1 VSRVAVRTP
10 GAGLPARPRLLGP
23 VLAVLAVLLLLGGV
37 GVSLYTELLWFRE
50 VDFSAVYTTVLRTR
64 VLLFVVFG
72 LLMAALVGANMV
84 IAYRSRPPF
93 RPMSLE
99 QQNLERYR
107 VAVEP
112 YLLQL
117 LLLGSGVFGLFA
129 GLSAASRWQTWLL
142 WRNGTSFGMA
152 DAQFERDISYYA
164 FTYPFQRF
172 VLGFLLTAVILS
184 LLVAAATHYVFGGV
198 RLQTAGEKVS
208 PAARAH
214 LSVLLGLVMLL
225 KAFAYYLDR
234 YGLAFSTRGVVQ
246 GPSYTDVNA
255 VLIAKTT
262 LIPIAIICAVL
273 FFANIVVRNI
283 LLPAGALALL
293 VVSAVVIG
301 GVYPAY
307 TQQFRVKPNEVER
320 EAPFIARNIAATLE
334 AYQLDD
340 IEVEPYDAEV
350 EASRVDLAANAE
362 GPLGSVRL
370 LDPSVLSDTFRQ
382 LQQIRF
388 YYGFAPQLDIDRY
401 DLGNGLQ
408 DYVVGA
414 RELDLRQLGPDQR
427 GWIQEHLIY
436 THGRGF
442 VAAPATDVDSN
453 GRPDFVVGNIPPTG
467 PLDIEQSRIYYG
479 ELSPEYSVVNT
490 EQGEVDGPGVGEADQ
505 ALFNYD
511 GPGGVQLSNIFRKT
525 LYALKF
531 REPNLLLSGA
541 IQPDSR
547 VMYDREPLERIQK
560 VAPYLQLDNDPYP
573 AVVEGRLVWIVDGY
587 TTSAGYPYSQRTE
600 LGELTADS
608 LSQPSR
614 LPTEQVNYI
623 RNSVKAT
630 VDAYSGDIR
639 LYTFDEEDPVLA
651 SWKKAFPNTVLPK
664 AEISEDLMAHLRYPE
679 DLFKVQRDLFAQYH
693 VNDPRAFYSKE
704 DFWEIPNDPA
714 TSVNTQTPAGPP
726 QGPPGV
732 PGAGQVIAAGSEGA
746 QPPYYLF
753 LQLPGE
759 SEPAF
764 SISSVFVARNRP
776 NLSAFMSASSDPD
789 DYGKIRVLAPPS
801 DTIPGPGTVAG
812 AFESNPEVATTL
824 SLLRQGGS
832 SVILGNLL
840 TLPVGDG
847 LLYVEPVYVQASGGE
862 SFPLLR
868 KVLVA
873 FGDDVAFEDTLGDA
887 LRGIFGE
894 ALPDTAATPPPGP
907 DGEPADPS
915 TPPAAPDI
923 EALITQAETA
933 FRDGQEALRNGDFAA
948 YGAAQA
954 RLEAALQSLAGASG
968 RDAAASPSP
977 GPASPAPAAP
987 APPSPAPGG

>member
-1 VSRVAVRTP
+1 VAVRTP

-23 VLAVLAVLLLLGGV
+23 VLVVLALVLLVGGV
-37 GVSLYTELLWFRE
+37 AVSLYTDLLWFRE
-50 VDFSAVYTTVLRTR
+50 VDFSAVFTTVLTTR
-64 VLLFVVFG
+64 LSLFVGFG
-72 LLMAALVGANMV
+72 LLMALIIGVNVML
-84 IAYRSRPPF
+84 AYRLRPPF

-112 YLLQL
+112 FLTPV
-117 LLLGSGVFGLFA
+117 LLLGSSVFGLFA
-129 GLSAASRWQTWLL
+129 GLSAAARWETWLL
-142 WRNGTSFGMA
+142 WRNGTGFGVE
-152 DAQFERDISYYA
+152 DPLFGRDISYYA

-184 LLVAAATHYVFGGV
+184 LLAAAATHYLFGGL

-214 LSVLLGLVMLL
+214 LSVLIGVVVLL

-234 YGLAFSTRGVVQ
+234 FGLVFSGRGVVQ
-246 GPSYTDVNA
+246 GASYTDVNA
-255 VLIAKTT
+255 VLPAKNI
-262 LIPIAIICAVL
+262 LIGIAIICALL

-283 LLPAGALALL
+283 LLPAGALGLL

-301 GVYPAY
+301 GIYPAY
-307 TQQFRVKPNEVER
+307 TQQFRVKPNEVDR
-320 EAPFIARNIAATLE
+320 ESPFIARNIEATLS
-334 AYQLDD
+334 AYELDE
-340 IEVEPYDAEV
+340 IEVESYDAEV
-350 EASRVDLAANAE
+350 EAERVDLPTGAQ
-362 GPLGSVRL
+362 GPLGDVRL
-370 LDPSVLSDTFRQ
+370 LDPSVLSNTYRQ

-414 RELDLRQLGPDQR
+414 RELDLRQLNPDQR

-442 VAAPATDVDSN
+442 VAAPANRVDSG
-453 GRPDFVVGNIPPTG
+453 GRPDFVVGNIPPSG
-467 PLDIEQSRIYYG
+467 PLEIDQSRIYFG
-479 ELSPEYSVVNT
+479 ELSPDYSVVNT
-490 EQGEVDGPGVGEADQ
+490 EEGEVDGPGVGEEDQ

-511 GPGGVQLSNIFRKT
+511 GDGGVQLSSAFRKA
-525 LYALKF
+525 LYAIKF
-531 REPNLLLSGA
+531 REPNFLLSGA
-541 IQPDSR
+541 LQSDSR
-547 VMYDREPLERIQK
+547 VMYDREPLDRIKK
-560 VAPYLQLDNDPYP
+560 VAPYLQLDDDPYP
-573 AVVEGRLVWIVDGY
+573 AVVDGRLIWIVDGY
-587 TTSAGYPYSQRTE
+587 TTSAGYPYSQLTE

-608 LSQPSR
+608 LSQNRR
-614 LPTEQVNYI
+614 LPQQRVNYI

-639 LYTFDEEDPVLA
+639 LYTFDEKDPVLA
-651 SWKKAFPNTVLPK
+651 SWKKAFPGTVLPK
-664 AEISEDLMAHLRYPE
+664 DEISEDLMAHLRYPE

-693 VNDPRAFYSKE
+693 VTDPRAFYSKE
-704 DFWEIPNDPA
+704 DFWEIPDDPA
-714 TSVNTQTPAGPP
+714 TSVRAPA
-726 QGPPGV
+726 PGQAPGQ
-732 PGAGQVIAAGSEGA
+732 PGAPAPANAGALTAAGSEGA

-753 LQLPGE
+753 LRLPGDQG
-759 SEPAF
+759 SKFAL
-764 SISSVFVARNRP
+764 STVFVARNRP
-776 NLSAFMSASSDPD
+776 NLSAFMAASSDPE
-789 DYGKIRVLAPPS
+789 DYGRIRVLAPPS

-873 FGDDVAFEDTLGDA
+873 FGDDVAFEDTLGEA

-894 ALPDTAATPPPGP
+894 GVADAPGRPTPAPGGSP
-907 DGEPADPS
+907 QPTPAPGGEVPGDL
-915 TPPAAPDI
+915 
-923 EALITQAETA
+923 EALIREAEAA
-933 FRDGQEALRNGDFAA
+933 FADGQEALRAGDFAA
-948 YGAAQA
+948 YGEAQRRLQTALERLAASTGRSGTVSA
-954 RLEAALQSLAGASG
+954 SPGASP
-968 RDAAASPSP
+968 AASPA
-977 GPASPAPAAP
+977 G
-987 APPSPAPGG
+987 

>member
-10 GAGLPARPRLLGP
+10 GPGLPTRPRLLGP
-23 VLAVLAVLLLLGGV
+23 VIATLAALVLLSGV
-37 GVSLYTELLWFRE
+37 GVSLYTDLLWFRE
-50 VDFSAVYTTVLRTR
+50 IDYTTVFTTVLRTR
-64 VLLFVVFG
+64 VLLFVAFG
-72 LLMAALVGANMV
+72 LLMAVLVGINMA

-112 YLLQL
+112 YLLPL
-117 LLLGSGVFGLFA
+117 LLLGSGLFGLFA
-129 GLSAASRWQTWLL
+129 GLSASSRWETWLL
-142 WRNGTSFGMA
+142 WRNGSSFGVE
-152 DAQFERDISYYA
+152 DAQFGRDISYFA

-172 VLGFLLTAVILS
+172 LLGFLLTAIVLS
-184 LLVAAATHYVFGGV
+184 LLAAAATHYLFGGV
-198 RLQTAGEKVS
+198 RLQTVGEKVS

-214 LSVLLGLVMLL
+214 LSVLLGLLLLL

-262 LIPIAIICAVL
+262 LIFIAIICALL

-283 LLPAGALALL
+283 ALPAIALGLL
-293 VVSAVVIG
+293 VVSAVVLG
-301 GVYPAY
+301 GIYPAY

-320 EAPFIARNIAATLE
+320 EAPFIARNIAATLQ
-334 AYQLDD
+334 AYELDG
-340 IEVEPYDAEV
+340 IKVEPYDAEV
-350 EASRVDLAANAE
+350 EASKVDLAANAQ
-362 GPLGSVRL
+362 GPLGRVRL
-370 LDPSVLSDTFRQ
+370 LDPSVLSDTYRQ

-401 DLGNGLQ
+401 DLGDGLQ

-414 RELDLRQLGPDQR
+414 RELDLRQLNPDQR

-442 VAAPATDVDSN
+442 VAAPATAVDSG
-453 GRPDFVVGNIPPTG
+453 GRPAFAVRDIPPTG
-467 PLDIEQSRIYYG
+467 PLEIDQSRIYYG

-490 EQGEVDGPGVGEADQ
+490 EEGEVDGPGVGEADQ

-511 GPGGVQLSNIFRKT
+511 GQGGVELSSLFRQA
-525 LYALKF
+525 LYAVKY
-531 REPNLLLSGA
+531 REPNLVLSGA
-541 IQPDSR
+541 IKPDSR
-547 VMYDREPLERIQK
+547 IMYDREPLERVEK
-560 VAPYLQLDNDPYP
+560 VAPYLQLDDDPYP
-573 AVVEGRLVWIVDGY
+573 AVVDGRLLWIVDGY

-608 LSQPSR
+608 LSQRSR

-630 VDAYSGDIR
+630 VDAYSGEVR

-651 SWKKAFPNTVLPK
+651 SWKKVFPGTVLPK
-664 AEISEDLMAHLRYPE
+664 AEISADLMSHLRYPE

-693 VNDPRAFYSKE
+693 VTDPRAFYSKE

-714 TSVNTQTPAGPP
+714 TSVDTVPAPGAAQPIAGP
-726 QGPPGV
+726 
-732 PGAGQVIAAGSEGA
+732 PGAGQVTAAGSEGA

-753 LQLPGE
+753 LQLPRDDE
-759 SEPAF
+759 AKF
-764 SISSVFVARNRP
+764 SLSTVFVARNRP
-776 NLSAFMSASSDPD
+776 NLSAFMAASSDPE
-789 DYGKIRVLAPPS
+789 DYGTIRVLAPPS

-873 FGDDVAFEDTLGDA
+873 FGDDVAFEDSLGEA

-894 ALPDTAATPPPGP
+894 TIPTSPTTPPPSP
-907 DGEPADPS
+907 DGEPADPGG
-915 TPPAAPDI
+915 PPPAPDI
-923 EALITQAETA
+923 SALITEAEAA
-933 FRDGQEALRNGDFAA
+933 FREGQEALRNGDFAG
-948 YGAAQA
+948 YGRAQQ
-954 RLEAALQSLAGASG
+954 RLQTALESLARASG
-968 RDAAASPSP
+968 RTGTTASPLGSP
-977 GPASPAPAAP
+977 APTSPAPASPAPAA
-987 APPSPAPGG
+987 SG